1 MFLISMCARPQGC
14 SMPRISRK
22 HRTPVRSI
30 QHKEPGKDAK
40 NSSQSSPQSSAAS
53 SDEDDEDYKEAIFDQ
68 LLTAIRR
75 IKGQKQRPG
84 EERIT
89 STMSIK
95 FNVPPKTTLRYLRRA
110 VQESR
115 VVKLINKGMP
125 SYRDPESLSTSKAI
139 LFPDLIRMI
148 HKAILSVRLEG
159 ASIREIQENICSTH
173 GLLNSPE
180 IQDQIKTCIER
191 QMSQGRLA
199 KQGKYIQVPVFKIGS
214 FPEPKVKPNEICSF
228 CLGTV
233 EHNRQK
239 KYEELVSCHECGNSG
254 HPSCLQY
261 STALINRIKAEPWL
275 CLECK
280 HCMIC
285 DQGATTD
292 DLLICDACDKGFH
305 MECLDPPLSS
315 LPEGR
320 WICPICVP
328 PPNRKRSG
336 GRGQFMSQSGYGDLC
351 LSHKRVRKSTSY
363 FGNYDALS
371 LTPSRRK
378 RKRKEGDIG
387 DDEMDMSDSSFP
399 EKIEEENVQLPP
411 GVTESDFT
419 LFKKAQER
427 ALETI
432 ASSINGKSSNPSA
445 RSPPMIRFGKYEIKT
460 WYSSPYPQEY
470 AMQPVLYLCEFCLKY
485 MKSQSILKRHRA
497 KCHWF
502 HPPANEIYRKGTISI
517 FEVDGITSKIY
528 CQNLCL
534 IAKLFL
540 DHKTLYYDV
549 EPFLFYVM
557 TLSDRKGCHLVGYF
571 SKEKSCQQKYN
582 VSCIMTMPQYQQQ
595 GYGRFLIDFSY
606 LLSRVEG
613 QSGSPEKPLS
623 DLGRISYH
631 SYWKSTIMEYLYN
644 YGVGKLCIRKI
655 STDTGMDPHDIAS
668 TLQMLGML
676 KLRKDGQIVL
686 VKDMTMLEVYMD
698 KVRHKVRI
706 ALDSDA
712 LHWSPLVHSS
722 THPVTDTGE
731 DSEISISAGEGGDL
745 KIPDKGDPKME
756 QKLKE
761 EGILK
766 SVDDIPMSDSTH
778 LPKVRSRNRREIAAD
793 TPLRRSTRKRRGKQT
808 WWSKKRRRGAR
819 VYGSQYVSQQELD
832 PMQPLSARSLQD
844 FIDPVSTRTRS
855 QQFVHVEK
863 GKFFHL
869 GLSNYESLRRKSS
882 KITSTSSNEGGL
894 PHADRAE
901 LLPPTFEE
909 VQIHSLS
916 LSPAETQKGSN
927 SLRFKKS
934 YSAEPFAM
942 HQSFNEANHNLSSLR
957 KGRNF
962 RRSQGNSD
970 SDTDS
975 DSDDSSSSSSSS
987 DDSALEHSPHSVSPE
1002 RNPRSTEVDPHE
1014 QSIQTSPSVME
1025 GIPAVSD
1032 KSAGPLLQDAS
1043 DVEEFDESDSDDE
1056 MPASTIG
1063 KDRTSGRHYPV
1074 EIESVTGMKVSG
1086 TRLLQTWEGQLCV
1099 CRNIVD

>member
-1 MFLISMCARPQGC
+1 
-14 SMPRISRK
+14 MPRISRK

-30 QHKEPGKDAK
+30 QHKVLGKEAG
-40 NSSQSSPQSSAAS
+40 NSSQSPRQSSSAS
-53 SDEDDEDYKEAIFDQ
+53 ADDEDEDYKEAIFDQ
-68 LLTAIRR
+68 LLSAIRR

-95 FNVPPKTTLRYLRRA
+95 FNVSSKVTLRYLKRA
-110 VQESR
+110 VQEGR

-125 SYRDPESLSTSKAI
+125 SYRDPDSLSSTKSI

-159 ASIREIQENICSTH
+159 ATTREVQESICSTH
-173 GLLNSPE
+173 GLLDSSE
-180 IQDQIKTCIER
+180 IQEQIKTCIER
-191 QMSQGRLA
+191 QIAQGRLL
-199 KQGKYIQVPVFKIGS
+199 KHGKYVKVPVHRMS
-214 FPEPKVKPNEICSF
+214 PFPKPKVKPNEICSF

-239 KYEELVSCHECGNSG
+239 KYEELVSCHDCGNSG

-261 STALINRIKAEPWL
+261 SAALIERIKAEPWL

-280 HCMIC
+280 RCMIC

-305 MECLDPPLSS
+305 MECLDPPLNS

-328 PPNRKRSG
+328 LPNRKRG
-336 GRGQFMSQSGYGDLC
+336 GSRGQLTSQSSFGGDFC
-351 LSHKRVRKSTSY
+351 LSHKRIRKSTSY
-363 FGNYDALS
+363 YSNYDTF
-371 LTPSRRK
+371 TPTSVRK
-378 RKRKEGDIG
+378 QRKKKDSDDEGDMGESPIIQ
-387 DDEMDMSDSSFP
+387 
-399 EKIEEENVQLPP
+399 KIEEEKMQLPP
-411 GVTESDFT
+411 GVTENDFT

-427 ALETI
+427 ALESM
-432 ASSINGKSSNPSA
+432 ASSLKGSSSNPNA

-470 AMQPVLYLCEFCLKY
+470 AMQPMLYLCEFCLKY

-502 HPPANEIYRKGTISI
+502 HPPANEIYRKGEVSI

-534 IAKLFL
+534 LAKLFL

-557 TLSDRKGCHLVGYF
+557 THNDRKGCHLVGYF

-582 VSCIMTMPQYQQQ
+582 VSCIMTMPQYQRQ
-595 GYGRFLIDFSY
+595 GFGRFLIDFSY

-631 SYWKSTIMEYLYN
+631 SYWKSTLMEYLYN
-644 YGVGKLCIRKI
+644 YGEKKLSIRKI

-676 KLRKDGQIVL
+676 KLKDDGRVVM
-686 VKDMTMLEVYMD
+686 VKDMTMLEAHMD

-706 ALDSDA
+706 QLDPDA

-722 THPVTDTGE
+722 AQPATDTGE
-731 DSEISISAGEGGDL
+731 ESEISISAGDANANGAEQQNMKQESQLEGLD
-745 KIPDKGDPKME
+745 DSS
-756 QKLKE
+756 
-761 EGILK
+761 GI
-766 SVDDIPMSDSTH
+766 
-778 LPKVRSRNRREIAAD
+778 PKVRSRHRREIAAD

-808 WWSKKRRRGAR
+808 WWSKKKRRGAR
-819 VYGSQYVSQQELD
+819 VYGSQYVSQQDLD
-832 PMQPLSARSLQD
+832 SKHTVSIRKD

-869 GLSNYESLRRKSS
+869 GLSNYESLRRKSG
-882 KITSTSSNEGGL
+882 KMTSTSSAEGGL
-894 PHADRAE
+894 PLADHTE

-909 VQIHSLS
+909 DGKIHYSLS
-916 LSPAETQKGSN
+916 VSPAGNQKDTK
-927 SLRFKKS
+927 SLSFQKS
-934 YSAEPFAM
+934 YSAEPSIA
-942 HQSFNEANHNLSSLR
+942 HHSFSEPGVHFYSPRKVKKMRSSQT
-957 KGRNF
+957 N
-962 RRSQGNSD
+962 SESD
-970 SDTDS
+970 SESSGSES
-975 DSDDSSSSSSSS
+975 DNSSSSSSSS
-987 DDSALEHSPHSVSPE
+987 NGSTPE
-1002 RNPRSTEVDPHE
+1002 QSPRSSRVIKIPEMSGEMETPELDQGCVNPPQSVTGGGAPGLTEA
-1014 QSIQTSPSVME
+1014 STK
-1025 GIPAVSD
+1025 G
-1032 KSAGPLLQDAS
+1032 LLQEGS
-1043 DVEEFDESDSDDE
+1043 DVEEFDSDE
-1056 MPASTIG
+1056 
-1063 KDRTSGRHYPV
+1063 
-1074 EIESVTGMKVSG
+1074 ESVSTMDADGTSTTNTPVKVKPVRGFKVSG
-1086 TRLLQTWEGQLCV
+1086 VRPLSVPEHLLEGEMRIHIMMLLYS
-1099 CRNIVD
+1099 